1 MIGILKIFQT
11 YEQTIYFILGLGG
24 LVYFWRFYQ
33 AWQEARGAVFGLEAE
48 TARAGVNRAAVSLF
62 ILLLIAFIVFIL
74 VTFIAP
80 VMAPDIPQV
89 LPLQP
94 VEITATYLADPEAA
108 ETLEAIANISASPTP
123 LPTVDVSLEGCV
135 EGEIDITS
143 PEDGE
148 TIRGVVEVSGSA
160 QVVNFDFYKLEIAN
174 PSNSLWLTIE
184 AGNNQILENVLVPNW
199 DTSLYS
205 PGEYILQLVVYSD
218 NEAQTPCRIPIF
230 IANDQ

>member
-1 MIGILKIFQT
+1 MIGIINFFQT
-11 YEQTIYFILGLGG
+11 YEHAIYFILGLGG

-33 AWQEARGAVFGLEAE
+33 AWQEARGAIFGLEAE
-48 TARAGVNRAAVSLF
+48 TAKAQVNRAAVSLF
-62 ILLLIAFIVFIL
+62 ILMLIAFIVFVL

-80 VMAPDIPQV
+80 VMAPDIPQA

-94 VEITATYLADPEAA
+94 IEITATYLADPDAA
-108 ETLEAIANISASPTP
+108 ETLQAITNIGASPTP
-123 LPTVDVSLEGCV
+123 LPTVDILVDSCI
-135 EGEIDITS
+135 EGEINITS
-143 PEDGE
+143 PENGE

-160 QVVNFDFYKLEIAN
+160 QIVNFDFYKLEIAN

-184 AGNNQILENVLVPNW
+184 AGNSQVLENVLVPNW

-218 NEAQTPCRIPIF
+218 NEAQPPCRIPIF
-230 IANDQ
+230 IAIEQ